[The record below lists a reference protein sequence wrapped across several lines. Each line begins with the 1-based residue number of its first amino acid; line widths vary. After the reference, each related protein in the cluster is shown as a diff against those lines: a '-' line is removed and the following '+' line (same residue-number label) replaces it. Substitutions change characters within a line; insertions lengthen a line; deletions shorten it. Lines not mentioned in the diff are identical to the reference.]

1 VNGVLS
7 KRIELFPAGQ
17 INLYTVYEC
26 LSGEKSQINE
36 NFRRE
41 LQMTGTGGKV
51 TFSCRFSIV
60 NRTPHSE
67 IGSQEN
73 ASRKRLNYVFCM
85 Y

>member
-41 LQMTGTGGKV
+41 LQMPGTGGKV
-51 TFSCRFSIV
+51 TFSSFFK
-60 NRTPHSE
+60 SE
-67 IGSQEN
+67 SN
-73 ASRKRLNYVFCM
+73 TAF
-85 Y
+85 